1 MKFFDS
7 DSGFSRFMNALF
19 DILYVGV
26 LWLVCSLPL
35 ITAGASATAAY
46 YAMSKCVRH
55 KTGYIGREFFR
66 SFKENFRQIT
76 PLTVLFWFVMAVLS
90 LDLYY
95 VWNQESE
102 INSALFIVLLFIVF
116 VVAGIA
122 VYSCPILSRFHKKNR
137 ELIKTAVYVLFRYLP
152 LTVAIEFVFIV
163 ACIIFLLVPWTV
175 LAIPGGYLYALSFPM
190 ERILA
195 KMMPVVDED
204 SEEAQKWY
212 YRSSKNRNDS

>member
-7 DSGFSRFMNALF
+7 DSGFSRFMNTLF

-26 LWLVCSLPL
+26 LWMVCTLPL
-35 ITAGASATAAY
+35 FTAGASTTAAY
-46 YAMSKCVRH
+46 YAMAKCVRH
-55 KTGYIGREFFR
+55 KTGYIGREFFH

-76 PLTVLFWFVMAVLS
+76 PLTVLFWFVSAVLFV
-90 LDLYY
+90 DLYY
-95 VWNQESE
+95 VWTHESGF
-102 INSALFIVLLFIVF
+102 INALFVVLAFIVF

-122 VYSCPILSRFHKKNR
+122 AYSCPILSRFHKKNK

-152 LTVAIEFVFIV
+152 LTVAIELGFIV
-163 ACIIFLLVPWTV
+163 SLIVFFLIPWTV
-175 LAIPGGYLYALSFPM
+175 LVIPGGYLYALSFPM

-195 KMMPVVDED
+195 KMMPAVDED

-212 YRSSKNRNDS
+212 YRSSKNQNDS